1 MIRLDNTLAEYLA
14 KRGTTSASDLA
25 STKMHDDVMR
35 YLSSEPLY
43 GRTKRSVQDRLIEA
57 SRGDIQAILQAALI
71 EQQQRQSSGSG
82 SRLNQAE
89 SSAESKSVAASPS
102 KAAAVPINSKR
113 ASDLL
118 AMVEASRSKAAVS
131 MAPVARPTAKAK
143 AVVPVSIAKDA
154 TSNTVGEEERSPLIS
169 AQPYQPDAEA
179 IIPAVDT
186 ETQPVPSA
194 ANDKQQETE
203 ITAETEMDVDVKSS
217 RAVSGDE
224 AEGDSSDLS
233 DVEDEGVALGRP
245 ALPRALTPMSSSSLS
260 DLSEDEDQPP
270 ASLATKRPR
279 KRR

>member
-143 AVVPVSIAKDA
+143 AVLPVSIANDA
-154 TSNTVGEEERSPLIS
+154 TSNTVGEEDRSTLIS
-169 AQPYQPDAEA
+169 AQPDQPDAEV
-179 IIPAVDT
+179 IIPAVDK
-186 ETQPVPSA
+186 EAQLPSA

-260 DLSEDEDQPP
+260 DLSEDEDQLP
-270 ASLATKRPR
+270 ASTATKRAR